1 MSYEAK
7 IQELGLEIPIPG
19 KPVFS
24 YIPGLLTDDGYVYV
38 SGQLPTI
45 SGQLRY
51 KGKVGVDL
59 TEEEGREAAKICA
72 LNALGVVKSLIGSLD
87 KVERI
92 VEVSGFVNAGP
103 EYEAHPL
110 VINGASDILG
120 EIFGE
125 QGKHTRI
132 ALGASGLPLG
142 AAVEV
147 KMIVKVKK

>member
-7 IQELGLEIPIPG
+7 IKELGIEIPVPG
-19 KPVFS
+19 KPSFS

-38 SGQLPTI
+38 SGQLPMI
-45 SGQLRY
+45 NGQLKY

-59 TEEEGREAAKICA
+59 SEEEGYQAAKICVI
-72 LNALGVVKSLIGSLD
+72 NGLGVVKSLIGSLD
-87 KVERI
+87 NVERI
-92 VEVSGFVNAGP
+92 VEVNGFVNSLP
-103 EYEAHPL
+103 DYEGHPKI
-110 VINGASDILG
+110 INGASDLLG

-125 QGKHTRI
+125 QGQHARV

-147 KMIVKVKK
+147 KMLVKMKK